1 MAMSD
6 VVKGLLKQTG
16 VSVLAGLLMSSAVM
30 AEDAASDAGNVSG
43 GAEMSVD
50 AAEGDVDGG
59 EGVDADAAEDA
70 GFDVVDVSPVGGE
83 YPTVEEGEVPEIS
96 ECGFGFEVPD
106 VSLVYPIEGEWNVT
120 ECTDCEGVPDVSPE
134 LLGTN
139 EVFPVEALPLA
150 IASDSDAAAVAH
162 AAPSRRGE
170 GAERSPLWWLLRG
183 KTN

>member
-1 MAMSD
+1 
-6 VVKGLLKQTG
+6 
-16 VSVLAGLLMSSAVM
+16 MSSAVM
-30 AEDAASDAGNVSG
+30 AEDAASDAGKISG

-59 EGVDADAAEDA
+59 EGVDADAGEDA
-70 GFDVVDVSPVGGE
+70 GFDVVDVSPVEGE

-96 ECGFGFEVPD
+96 ECGFEFEVPEIT
-106 VSLVYPIEGEWNVT
+106 LVDLVEGEWTVT
-120 ECTDCEGVPDVSPE
+120 ECTACEGVPDVSPE

-139 EVFPVEALPLA
+139 EVFPIKALPLA

-170 GAERSPLWWLLRG
+170 GAKRSPLWWLLRG